1 MKKAYNKCYY
11 CIMSVLNIK
20 NENEVLTI
28 KCMGRIDSGNAGA
41 VRDEI
46 KQALDAGGF
55 EKIVVDAENLEYIS
69 SAGLRSLLFLKKA
82 FSEMKIINVSSE
94 VYGIFE
100 MTGFSEIMT
109 IEKAFRRLDVSG
121 CTVIGEGA
129 KGIVYRY
136 DDDTIVK
143 VFKDPD
149 SLDIIKRERELARKA
164 FVLGIPTAI
173 SYDIVRV
180 GDYYGSVFE
189 LLDASSLSECV
200 AENPDKFDDYMNIYV
215 GLLRQIHDTSVQKN
229 EMPDIKILIG
239 KWVDASEPYLDP
251 EDFLKLTRLVDSCP
265 DSLTLLHGDYHT
277 NNIMMQNGEALLI
290 DMDTLCHGHP
300 VFELANIFCTWVAF
314 GEVDREK
321 EEAFTGL
328 PHETSQK
335 IWYRFIRAYLDTDDE
350 SIVAEVE
357 DKVKL
362 MAYVRVLRHTVRRGI
377 KNETDEKAVA
387 MCSERIP
394 ALLDRV
400 DTLDF

>member
-11 CIMSVLNIK
+11 NGMSVLNIK

-46 KQALDAGGF
+46 KQALDEGGF
-55 EKIVVDAENLEYIS
+55 KSVVVDADNLEYIS
-69 SAGLRSLLFLKKA
+69 SAGLRSLLFLKKS
-82 FSEMKIINVSSE
+82 FDEMKIINVSSE
-94 VYGIFE
+94 VYDVFE

-180 GDYYGSVFE
+180 GDLYGSVFE
-189 LLDASSLSECV
+189 LLDASSLSECI
-200 AENPDKFDDYMNIYV
+200 AENPEKFDEYMSIYV
-215 GLLRQIHDTSVQKN
+215 GLLKQIHETTVQAN
-229 EMPDIKILIG
+229 EIPDIKILIA
-239 KWVDASEPYLDP
+239 KWVDACERYLEPEY
-251 EDFLKLTRLVDSCP
+251 FSKLTRLVDFCP
-265 DSLTLLHGDYHT
+265 DNLTLLHGDYHT

-300 VFELANIFCTWVAF
+300 VFELANIYCTWVAF
-314 GEVDREK
+314 GEIDREK

-328 PHETSQK
+328 KHEVSQE
-335 IWYRFIRAYLDTDDE
+335 IWRRFIRAYLDTEDE
-350 SIVAEVE
+350 SIVADVE

-387 MCSERIP
+387 MCTEIIP
-394 ALLDRV
+394 ALLDKI